1 MMLLA
6 ALIIWF
12 ILVISF
18 VTLCRVAAA
27 ADARDAALAHRYPSA
42 STRGPSAFAT
52 GLVVCDEQPSLVLA
66 EERAR
71 ARDARERAGRYAAGS

>member
-1 MMLLA
+1 MMLIA
-6 ALIIWF
+6 ALTIWF

-27 ADARDAALAHRYPSA
+27 ADARDAALAQRYP
-42 STRGPSAFAT
+42 STRGPSAFAA
-52 GLVVCDEQPSLVLA
+52 GLVIWDEQPSLVLA

-71 ARDARERAGRYAAGS
+71 ARGARERAGRYAAGS

>member
-1 MMLLA
+1 MLIA

-42 STRGPSAFAT
+42 STRRHSGFAA
-52 GLVVCDEQPSLVLA
+52 GLVICDEQPSLVLA

>member
-1 MMLLA
+1 MMLIA

-27 ADARDAALAHRYPSA
+27 ADARDAALAQRYPSA
-42 STRGPSAFAT
+42 STRGASTFAA
-52 GLVVCDEQPSLVLA
+52 GLVIWDEQPSLVLA

-71 ARDARERAGRYAAGS
+71 ARGARERAGRYAAGS

>member
-1 MMLLA
+1 MMLIA

-27 ADARDAALAHRYPSA
+27 ADARDAALAQRYPSA
-42 STRGPSAFAT
+42 STAGSSAFAA
-52 GLVVCDEQPSLVLA
+52 GLVIWDEPSLVLA

-71 ARDARERAGRYAAGS
+71 AHGARERAGRYAAGS